1 MKNQLGISNQTVFQY
16 INGCVKLIFVFV
28 VISTFTTKAYCQL
41 SKKQW
46 LVGGSINGIYHQVS
60 EIEPYQGIG
69 VLQNESQVTVNCPIG
84 IGYFIK
90 NKWAVGIVGFYG
102 LDRREVSQTYEF
114 VDYEKQLTEELSQFG
129 YGIFSRYYF
138 LPINHSFNLYTSVG
152 LNAGR
157 ANYLI
162 VSDDI
167 NIATQDFLSNATVS
181 LAPVYFINKNVA
193 VEFIVSYVAN
203 ISNNLQYSML
213 VGIGLQAH
221 LGK

>member
-1 MKNQLGISNQTVFQY
+1 MKNQLDISNQTVFKC
-16 INGCVKLIFVFV
+16 IKGCIKLIFVFV
-28 VISTFTTKAYCQL
+28 VISTFSTKAYCQL

-46 LVGGSINGIYHQVS
+46 LVGGSLNGRYHQVS
-60 EIEPYQGIG
+60 EMEPFYG
-69 VLQNESQVTVNCPIG
+69 VPALQNESQVAFNCPIG
-84 IGYFIK
+84 IGFFVK
-90 NKWAVGIVGFYG
+90 NKWAVGIVGFYS
-102 LDRREVSQTYEF
+102 LDRREVSQLYEN
-114 VDYEKQLTEELSQFG
+114 VNYEKQLTEEFTQFG

-138 LPINHSFNLYTSVG
+138 LPIKHSFNLYTSVG

-167 NIATQDFLSNATVS
+167 NIATQDLLSNATIS

-213 VGIGLQAH
+213 FGIGLQAH